1 MSFKHFYYK
10 AKTDKQEI
18 FESVFEKYYSK
29 GYFGKISKSVIK
41 ESQKKWYEK
50 WLLLLEEGDKDSL
63 MLVLENRDNM
73 LSREWF
79 GEIYGENILE
89 ASRNDIEEKLN
100 KVFQ

>member
-29 GYFGKISKSVIK
+29 GYFGKISKNVIK
-41 ESQKKWYEK
+41 ESQQKWYDK

-63 MLVLENRDNM
+63 MLVLENRENV

-79 GEIYGENILE
+79 DSIYGENILE

>member
-1 MSFKHFYYK
+1 M
-10 AKTDKQEI
+10 
-18 FESVFEKYYSK
+18 
-29 GYFGKISKSVIK
+29 
-41 ESQKKWYEK
+41 
-50 WLLLLEEGDKDSL
+50 LEEGDKDSL

-100 KVFQ
+100 KVFQWVSNFTEN